1 MRPCLGQREHAG
13 GTATTICVANFKRVQ
28 MSVLVEVTGQVR
40 RQLRSEDV
48 RDLRPAWLDVIAYA
62 PALADKR
69 RPVLR
74 LIPT

>member
-1 MRPCLGQREHAG
+1 
-13 GTATTICVANFKRVQ
+13 